1 MPPQSRSKRAP
12 PASPARRGAK
22 LDTRDALI
30 QAGMELFAE
39 QGLDLP
45 SLDALCARA
54 GFTRGAFYVHFA
66 DREAFIVAVMESATS
81 HFVEALLSARGHA
94 AGLGEVVTAFAASI
108 AGGSFPVFGAVPL
121 HQFLAACSRSTALR
135 ERYLEILLE
144 VRHRLAAAARAD
156 QASGAVR
163 DDVDPELTA
172 GLLLA
177 LALGVGT
184 LTELHVPFVPPAH
197 AGALLDLLTA
207 PRRR

>member
-1 MPPQSRSKRAP
+1 MPPSSRSARARP
-12 PASPARRGAK
+12 SSTARQGAK
-22 LDTRDALI
+22 LETRDALI

-45 SLDALCARA
+45 SLDAVCARA
-54 GFTRGAFYVHFA
+54 GYTRGAFYVHFA
-66 DREAFIVAVMESATS
+66 DREAFIVAVMESATT
-81 HFVEALLSARGHA
+81 HFVEALLSAQGHA
-94 AGLGEVVTAFAASI
+94 AGLGEVVTGFAASI
-108 AGGSFPVFGAVPL
+108 AGGGFPVFGQVPV
-121 HQFLAACSRSTALR
+121 HQFLAACARSTALR

-163 DDVDPELTA
+163 DDIDPEVTA

-184 LTELHVPFVPPAH
+184 LTELQVPFDPPAH
-197 AGALLDLLTA
+197 AGALLNLLVA